1 MVTNVKI
8 RWEGTSLIVESDEGK
23 ELRFERAYIKDP
35 PYPPREDRMEPVPI
49 CEVESVLRR
58 CTFKLGGND

>member
-8 RWEGTSLIVESDEGK
+8 RWEDTILIVEGDDGK
-23 ELRFERAYIKDP
+23 ELRFERAYVKDP
-35 PYPPREDRMEPVPI
+35 PYPPKDRMKPVPI

-58 CTFKLGGND
+58 CTFKLDND